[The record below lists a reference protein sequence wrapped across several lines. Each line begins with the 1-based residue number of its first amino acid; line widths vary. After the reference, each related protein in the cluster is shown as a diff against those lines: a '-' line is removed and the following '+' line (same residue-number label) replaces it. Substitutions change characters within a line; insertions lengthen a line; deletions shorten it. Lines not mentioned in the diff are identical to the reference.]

1 MLLSLIYI
9 IGGLV
14 ALTWSADKFIASATQ
29 VALRFKLS
37 MAVIGVVILG
47 YGTSFAELFVSVISA
62 FNGKSQLALG
72 NAFGSNVVDIG
83 LILGLTIA
91 LAPVAIDRM
100 MVKREIP
107 IAIITTLASM
117 LLMFDGEIS
126 RVDGV
131 LMFIALVAQT
141 IYLTMVNKN
150 DSLNVADNTPLGN
163 MLVWLFIS
171 LVVMV
176 VSSDFIVKGAVAVAT
191 SFGLSNL
198 VIGLT
203 IVAIGTSLPELAA
216 SVVAV
221 RKKESDMVM
230 GNIIGSCIFN
240 ILGVVS
246 IAAMIMPISVT
257 NVFFNRDASMTLAF
271 TVILWIICLL
281 TKHTLAKA
289 VGYGFMLAYAGYTA
303 YLILG

>member
-1 MLLSLIYI
+1 
-9 IGGLV
+9 
-14 ALTWSADKFIASATQ
+14 
-29 VALRFKLS
+29 

-47 YGTSFAELFVSVISA
+47 YGTSFAELFVSVISS

-100 MVKREIP
+100 MVKREMP

-117 LLMFDGEIS
+117 MLMFDGEIS
-126 RVDGV
+126 RVDGA
-131 LMFIALVAQT
+131 LMFIALLAQT
-141 IYLTMVNKN
+141 IYLAIVNKS
-150 DSLNVADNTPLGN
+150 DSPNAADNTPLSKI
-163 MLVWLFIS
+163 LVWLFIS

-191 SFGLSNL
+191 WFGLSNL

-203 IVAIGTSLPELAA
+203 IVAIGTSLPELA
-216 SVVAV
+216 SSIVAV

-240 ILGVVS
+240 ILGVVGIS
-246 IAAMIMPISVT
+246 AMIMPISVT
-257 NVFFNRDASMTLAF
+257 NEFFNRDASMTLAF
-271 TVILWIICLL
+271 TVALWGICLL
-281 TKHTLAKA
+281 TKHTLAKT